1 MLVIYVDF
9 PGVSD
14 GKESACNV
22 GDSGPVPGSETY
34 RGGGSGYPRQC
45 SCLENFMD
53 RGDRWATVHGVV
65 ELVTSQLLVTSQWL
79 TLQLFSC
86 IRRKH
91 KKIYRQIIRLNKS
104 SEKFL
109 IKQNS
114 TDFYRSWINI
124 LNKEFLKTD
133 TISTTALKRV
143 CMLSRVRPFVTPWT
157 GSPPDSAVYGVF

>member
-1 MLVIYVDF
+1 MLAIYVRF

-22 GDSGPVPGSETY
+22 GDSGPVPESETFP
-34 RGGGSGYPRQC
+34 GGGSGYPLQC

-65 ELVTSQLLVTSQWL
+65 ESDTSQWL

-86 IRRKH
+86 ICRKH
-91 KKIYRQIIRLNKS
+91 KKIYRQIIWLNKS

-109 IKQNS
+109 IKQKS

-124 LNKEFLKTD
+124 LNKQFLKTD
-133 TISTTALKRV
+133 TISTTALKRE
-143 CMLSRVRPFVTPWT
+143 CMLSRVWPFVTPWT
-157 GSPPDSAVYGVF
+157 GSPPDSAVYGIF